1 MPTKKISFKNRDGEL
16 LSGRLELPL
25 KSEPQQFALFAHCF
39 TCNKNLNAVK
49 NISRALAQ
57 KGFGVLRFDFTGL
70 GESEGEFED
79 TNFTGNVND
88 LIDAADFLRQQ
99 YKAPQLIIGHSLG
112 GAAAISASSKIES
125 IQAVVTIGA
134 PGKPEHVQHLFGSD
148 KETILKEGR
157 AKVDIGGRPFYIKKQ
172 FIEDLD
178 QQDLSNFNKADKQAV
193 LVMHSP
199 QDKTVGIENAELIY
213 KMAKHPKSF
222 VSLDGAD
229 HLLTNKKD
237 SLYVGEVIAGWVGRY
252 VCTEQTTTSET
263 EIKEPSNHQVEAR
276 LTHEDG
282 FTTALK
288 VGDHLLTGDEPIRL
302 GGANL
307 GPSPYEMV
315 AAGLSACIVMTLQ
328 MYAKRK
334 GWKIDVEIHTDH
346 SKQQDDNGE
355 WVDLFEKEII
365 ITGDVDS
372 KQLERLAQIAD
383 KCPVHKTLKK
393 GSAFKTSIKKQ

>member
-25 KSEPQQFALFAHCF
+25 KFEPQQYALFAHCF

-99 YKAPQLIIGHSLG
+99 YKAPQLIVGHSLG
-112 GAAAISASSKIES
+112 GAAAILASSKIES

-134 PGKPEHVQHLFGSD
+134 PGEPEHVQHLFGSD

-252 VCTEQTTTSET
+252 VCTEQKT
-263 EIKEPSNHQVEAR
+263 EPVTEVKEPSNHQVEAS
-276 LTHEDG
+276 LTHADG

-288 VGDHLLTGDEPIRL
+288 VGDHLLTGDEPVSM

-315 AAGLSACIVMTLQ
+315 AAGLSACTVMTLQ

-346 SKQQDDNGE
+346 SKQKDDNGE
-355 WVDLFEKEII
+355 WVDLFEKEIM

-372 KQLERLAQIAD
+372 KQLERLSQIAD

>member
-1 MPTKKISFKNRDGEL
+1 MPTKKIAFKNRDGEL

-25 KSEPQQFALFAHCF
+25 KTQAQQFALFAHCF

-88 LIDAADFLRQQ
+88 LIDAALFLERE

-112 GAAAISASSKIES
+112 GAAAISASSKLPS
-125 IQAVVTIGA
+125 IQAVVTVGA
-134 PGKPEHVQHLFGSD
+134 PGRPEHVQHLFGNNQ
-148 KETILKEGR
+148 ETIVKDGR
-157 AKVDIGGRPFYIKKQ
+157 AQVDIGGRPFYIKKQ
-172 FIEDLD
+172 FIDDLNN
-178 QQDLSNFNKADKQAV
+178 QDLSEFNKKDKQAV

-213 KMAKHPKSF
+213 EMAKHPKSF

-229 HLLTNKKD
+229 HLLSNKKD
-237 SLYVGEVIAGWVGRY
+237 SLYVGEVISGWVGRY
-252 VCTEQTTTSET
+252 ICTEPKENET
-263 EIKEPSNHQVEAR
+263 IEKSDHQVEAR
-276 LTHEDG
+276 LSHTDG
-282 FTTALK
+282 YTTALK
-288 VGDHLLTGDEPIRL
+288 VGDYLLTGDEPLSI

-307 GPSPYEMV
+307 GPSPYEFV
-315 AAGLSACIVMTLQ
+315 AAGLSACTVITLQ

-334 GWKIDVEIHTDH
+334 GWEIDVEIHTNH
-346 SKQQDDNGE
+346 SKQTNAQGE
-355 WVDLFEKEII
+355 LVDVFEKELL
-365 ITGDVDS
+365 ITGDVDD
-372 KQLERLAQIAD
+372 KQLQRLMQIAS
-383 KCPVHKTLKK
+383 KCPVHKTLKN
-393 GSAFKTSIKKQ
+393 GSEFKTTIQKQ

>member
-1 MPTKKISFKNRDGEL
+1 MPTKKITFKNRNGET

-25 KSEPQQFALFAHCF
+25 KTKAQQLALFAHCF

-70 GESEGEFED
+70 GESEGEFEN

-88 LIDAADFLRQQ
+88 LIDAATFLEKEYQS
-99 YKAPQLIIGHSLG
+99 PQLIIGHSLG
-112 GAAAISASSKIES
+112 GAAAIAASTQIDS

-134 PGKPEHVQHLFGSD
+134 PGRPEHVQHLFGDD
-148 KETILKEGR
+148 KERIIKDGG
-157 AKVDIGGRPFYIKKQ
+157 AQVDIGGRPFFIKKQ
-172 FIEDLD
+172 FIDDLN
-178 QQDLSNFNKADKQAV
+178 QQNLSAFNKKDKQAV

-213 KMAKHPKSF
+213 KMAKHPKIF

-252 VCTEQTTTSET
+252 ICTEPKEKQIVET
-263 EIKEPSNHQVEAR
+263 SNHQVEAR

-288 VGDHLLTGDEPIRL
+288 VGDHLLTGDEPL
-302 GGANL
+302 SFGGENL
-307 GPSPYEMV
+307 GPSPYEFV
-315 AAGLSACIVMTLQ
+315 GAGLSACTVMTLQ

-334 GWKIDVEIHTDH
+334 GWEIDVEIHTNH
-346 SKQQDDNGE
+346 SKQKNDLGE
-355 WVDLFEKEII
+355 VVDVFNKDIL
-365 ITGDVDS
+365 ITGDVDD
-372 KQLERLAQIAD
+372 KQLERLMQIAS
-383 KCPVHKTLKK
+383 KCPVHKTLAK
-393 GSAFKTSIKKQ
+393 GSEFKTSIKRQ

>member
-1 MPTKKISFKNRDGEL
+1 MPTKKIAFKNRDGEL

-25 KSEPQQFALFAHCF
+25 KTQAQQFALFAHCF

-88 LIDAADFLRQQ
+88 LIDAALFLEREF
-99 YKAPQLIIGHSLG
+99 KAPQLIIGHSLG
-112 GAAAISASSKIES
+112 GAAAISASSKLPS
-125 IQAVVTIGA
+125 IQAVVTVGA
-134 PGKPEHVQHLFGSD
+134 PGRPEHVQHLFGD
-148 KETILKEGR
+148 NQETIVKEGR
-157 AKVDIGGRPFYIKKQ
+157 AQVDIGGRPFYIKKQ
-172 FIEDLD
+172 FIDDLNK
-178 QQDLSNFNKADKQAV
+178 QDLSAFNKKDKQAV

-229 HLLTNKKD
+229 HLLSNKKD

-252 VCTEQTTTSET
+252 ICTEPEKE
-263 EIKEPSNHQVEAR
+263 EIVEKSNHQVEAR
-276 LTHEDG
+276 LTHTDG
-282 FTTALK
+282 YTTALK
-288 VGDHLLTGDEPIRL
+288 VGDHLLTGDEPL
-302 GGANL
+302 SFGGANL
-307 GPSPYEMV
+307 GPSPYEFV
-315 AAGLSACIVMTLQ
+315 AAGLSACTVITLQ

-334 GWKIDVEIHTDH
+334 GWEIDVEIHTDH
-346 SKQQDDNGE
+346 SKQTNADGE
-355 WVDLFEKEII
+355 MVDVFEKEILI
-365 ITGDVDS
+365 SGDVDD
-372 KQLERLAQIAD
+372 KQLQRLMQIAS

-393 GSAFKTSIKKQ
+393 GSEFKTTIQKQ